1 MGTSLKN
8 PGGVGG
14 AKGNSLAKNGLSNL
28 SNRQIPPTKI
38 VEPKK
43 QATIIGGRK

>member
-8 PGGVGG
+8 PVGV
-14 AKGNSLAKNGLSNL
+14 KGSSLAKNGLSNT
-28 SNRQIPPTKI
+28 SNRQNPPTKI

-43 QATIIGGRK
+43 QPTIIGGRK